1 MPWAR
6 HFAHAPDSCRESPG
20 VSRLCACLATDL
32 FIAAASAWSSDSLAR
47 AVPPSCARGID
58 AAPPPER
65 EGEDLVVRLPE
76 WRPRDPAHRLVP
88 AFSLLGNSVHGFRFE
103 MSVLSAGAGS
113 PWGAGAPLGRA
124 PVSGGVTRSE
134 PPGSGSGE
142 VIGPTPAERGRL
154 VPRVVR

>member
-103 MSVLSAGAGS
+103 MSVLSAGGWS
-113 PWGAGAPLGRA
+113 PGVAGATVGRA
-124 PVSGGVTRSE
+124 QFPDGGTRSQ
-134 PPGSGSGE
+134 PPVPG
-142 VIGPTPAERGRL
+142 VHVFIHPPPAPRGRL
-154 VPRVVR
+154 VPRA